1 MAEPINLNRLAYFAA
16 VVDTGSFTRAAE
28 RLGVSKTVVSQQ
40 VARLEAD
47 VGVGLLTRTTRSV
60 QLTEAGRAL
69 HTRCLAIL
77 KEADEAFAELS
88 DAALEPRGTLRITAP
103 NDFGSFIVAPVAA
116 AFTRRHPKCRVE
128 LVITDAKLD
137 LIGQQFDLAIRVG
150 WLDDTSALARRIDTF
165 RQLAVADPAL
175 ADRHPSAA
183 PDDLLAW
190 PFIANLSLKDPG
202 LWTFRRGEEER
213 TLRVQ
218 PTVSVNATPAALAAV
233 QAGGGFAVLP
243 EFLVAEEI
251 AAGRLIPLLPGWSLP
266 SGGIHAVYPAT
277 RFRPLKVKAF
287 VDMLSD
293 KRNWPSRQ
301 SIAARRPADR
311 PEPASSSTE

>member
-47 VGVGLLTRTTRSV
+47 VGVSLLTRTTRSV
-60 QLTEAGRAL
+60 QLTEAGQGL
-69 HTRCLAIL
+69 HARCLAIL
-77 KEADEAFAELS
+77 READEAFAELS
-88 DAALEPRGTLRITAP
+88 DAAQEPLGTLRITAP
-103 NDFGSFIVAPVAA
+103 NDFGSFILAPVAA

-137 LIGQQFDLAIRVG
+137 LIGQRFDLAIRVG
-150 WLDDTSALARRIDTF
+150 WLDDSSALARRLGTF
-165 RQLAVADPAL
+165 RQIAVAHPAV
-175 ADRHPSAA
+175 AERHPVAV
-183 PDDLLAW
+183 PDDLPSW

-202 LWTFRRGEEER
+202 LWTFRRGAEER

-218 PTVSVNATPAALAAV
+218 PIMSVNATPAALTAV

-251 AAGRLIPLLPGWSLP
+251 AAGRLVQLLPDWSLP

-277 RFRPLKVKAF
+277 RFRPLKVRAF
-287 VDMLSD
+287 VEMLRD
-293 KRNWPSRQ
+293 TRNWPTRLRWDSQ
-301 SIAARRPADR
+301 PQ
-311 PEPASSSTE
+311 P